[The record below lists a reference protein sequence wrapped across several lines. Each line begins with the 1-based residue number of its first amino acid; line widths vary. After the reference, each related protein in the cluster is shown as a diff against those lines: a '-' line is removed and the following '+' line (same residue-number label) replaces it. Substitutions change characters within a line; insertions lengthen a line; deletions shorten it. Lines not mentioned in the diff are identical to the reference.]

1 MKLKLLP
8 FLLLL
13 TFLFIDTG
21 CEAPRNN
28 INDPL
33 NPDYNFGT
41 IEGVVQSVG
50 IPSVGISNVSVIWQN
65 ANLIA
70 ETDINGRF
78 RLTNIPINNGN
89 LVFSKDGY
97 KADTLQVVWG
107 TSKRFFTQVFFNRI
121 PTLDSI
127 SIYTIVVNQSGLPAV
142 SSLFVKAWIT
152 DLDDDVDTVFV
163 INEALTLKKPLVS
176 QAENYEVS
184 IFESELGGNQI
195 EGTIG
200 LDFSIIAK
208 DKFQNEFIIG
218 DARVTRVITD
228 EVSGLYPSGDS
239 TILISSQPVILNWNE
254 FQSGYTFS
262 YMIEVYIR
270 NVLSSELIHT
280 VPDIQSNITSYTL
293 PFNLPEGN
301 YYWVIWVIDKY
312 QNRSSSKPVLF
323 RIVKPDPP

>member
-78 RLTNIPINNGN
+78 RLNNIPINNGN

-121 PTLDSI
+121 PTLDSV

-218 DARVTRVITD
+218 DDRITRVINDAITGLQPSTD
-228 EVSGLYPSGDS
+228 SIVA
-239 TILISSQPVILNWNE
+239 IQPVVLRWNE
-254 FQSGYTFS
+254 FEAGYHFTYLIELFSNTFPTS
-262 YMIEVYIR
+262 M
-270 NVLSSELIHT
+270 LIHT
-280 VPDIQSNITSYTL
+280 KENILADSTSYTL
-293 PFNLPEGN
+293 PINLSGGR
-301 YYWVIWVIDKY
+301 YSWVIWIVDRF
-312 QNRSSSKPVLF
+312 QNRSRSIPVNF
-323 RIVKPDPP
+323 RIE